1 MPIYIHRLKPEIF
14 SLTDTLAVRWY
25 GLAYLAGFL
34 IAYLLLRRL
43 ARGGLLDMP
52 PARVQD
58 FLTTLAV
65 FGVMLGGRLGY
76 FLFYQPR
83 VLLEDPLQLIRVWEG
98 GMASHGGIL
107 GCALV
112 MLWWSKKYK
121 VSFWNLSDNLCAVGP
136 AGLALGRL
144 ANFINGELWGR
155 PTSGSWGVV
164 FPLERWEFNPGQPL
178 APRRYD
184 LDFLQ
189 SLVDSGHLLPR
200 HPSQLYQALGEGL
213 LLFILLWSLRQTEW
227 SRTREGRLSF
237 TFLGGYSIF
246 RFIAEFFRE
255 PDPDTA
261 LLFGWMTRG
270 QLLTGL
276 MLLISVNLLFWF
288 KSNPTPGKETH
299 HARRNRP

>member
-1 MPIYIHRLKPEIF
+1 MSIYIHRLRPEILT
-14 SLTDTLAVRWY
+14 LTDTLAIRWY

-34 IAYLLLRRL
+34 IAYILLKRL
-43 ARGGLLDMP
+43 ARRDLLNMS
-52 PARVQD
+52 PAKVQD

-65 FGVMLGGRLGY
+65 FGVMLGGRIGY
-76 FLFYQPR
+76 FIFYQPQS
-83 VLLEDPLQLIRVWEG
+83 LLKDPLQLIRVWEG

-112 MLWWSKKYK
+112 MLWWSKKYQ

-164 FPLERWEFNPGQPL
+164 FPLERWEFHPGNPL
-178 APRRYD
+178 AERRYD
-184 LDFLQ
+184 LEFLQ
-189 SLVDSGHLLPR
+189 SLVNDSLLIPR

-213 LLFILLWSLRQTEW
+213 LLFLLLWSLRQTVW
-227 SRTREGRLSF
+227 SQEREGRLSF
-237 TFLGGYSIF
+237 VFLGAYSVF
-246 RFIAEFFRE
+246 RFVAEFFRE
-255 PDPDTA
+255 PDADTA
-261 LLFGWMTRG
+261 LLFGWMSRG

-276 MLLISVNLLFWF
+276 MLFVSLNLLFWF
-288 KSNPTPGKETH
+288 KSTPTPQKG
-299 HARRNRP
+299 

>member
-1 MPIYIHRLKPEIF
+1 MPIYIHRLRPEIF

-34 IAYLLLRRL
+34 IAYLLLKRL
-43 ARGGLLDMP
+43 ARQGLLDMP

-58 FLTTLAV
+58 FLTTLAI
-65 FGVMLGGRLGY
+65 FGVMLGGRLGF

-83 VLLEDPLQLIRVWEG
+83 TLLDDPLQLIRVWEG

-107 GCALV
+107 GLALV
-112 MLWWSKKYK
+112 MLWWARKYK

-164 FPLERWEFNPGQPL
+164 FPLERWELNPGGPL
-178 APRRYD
+178 ADHRYD
-184 LDFLQ
+184 LPFLQ
-189 SLVDSGHLLPR
+189 SLVEQGHLVPR

-213 LLFILLWSLRQTEW
+213 LLFLMLWGLRQTTW
-227 SRTREGRLSF
+227 SKEQPGRLSF
-237 TFLGGYSIF
+237 VFLGGYGLF
-246 RFIAEFFRE
+246 RFLAEFFRE
-255 PDPDTA
+255 PDADTS

-270 QLLTGL
+270 QLLTAL
-276 MLLISVNLLFWF
+276 MLLSSVILLFWF
-288 KSNPTPGKETH
+288 KSTTARKESN
-299 HARRNRP
+299 HA